1 VASFLTSAAPL
12 IWIKSLAFEGQTVP
26 VDAQPPT
33 PGIFIHP
40 YLRPPLSPLSVASFF
55 VAAPAISPRD
65 DYVCRHQGQARAD
78 AAGEVL
84 VRRPL
89 PVDVR
94 ADDGAEDD
102 GLKQVHGRSLSLV
115 QPKPLN
121 QQKQNEE
128 DRDWQQNPDYL
139 QHIPPPSPFRTGSV
153 GARAA
158 ARSAGVSSVIA
169 SARATDPTQK
179 RKSPLRRRAGYL
191 SGHDQRGKGPTR
203 AISRWAAGSP

>member
-1 VASFLTSAAPL
+1 MLRPEAAVSRFPVASFLTSAAPL

-94 ADDGAEDD
+94 ADDDAEDQA
-102 GLKQVHGRSLSLV
+102 L
-115 QPKPLN
+115 
-121 QQKQNEE
+121 E
-128 DRDWQQNPDYL
+128 
-139 QHIPPPSPFRTGSV
+139 
-153 GARAA
+153 
-158 ARSAGVSSVIA
+158 
-169 SARATDPTQK
+169 
-179 RKSPLRRRAGYL
+179 
-191 SGHDQRGKGPTR
+191 
-203 AISRWAAGSP
+203 